1 MANAIVRLLEDE
13 DTRRRMGEAGRKR
26 VNPAF
31 GVEAMVSKIE
41 SIYEELIAKKDGHKA
56 LDYSQRK

>member
-1 MANAIVRLLEDE
+1 MRLLEDE

-41 SIYEELIAKKDGHKA
+41 SIYEELIAKKIKKMTKVM
-56 LDYSQRK
+56 QR